1 MIDLRR
7 ILVPTDFS
15 KHSEN
20 ALAYATAFAEKFD
33 AELYLLHVVQDLA
46 LFVPEAVTAAPV
58 AAPPVEQLSAAV
70 REALD
75 RVIDN
80 HQLRRFTVHA
90 EVREGSPFYEIVRF
104 AKEQEIDLVI
114 MGTHGRTGLIHVL
127 LGSVAE
133 KVVRKAPCPVLT
145 VRHPEHEFVHL

>member
-20 ALAYATAFAEKFD
+20 ALAYAAAFAEKFD

-46 LFVPEAVTAAPV
+46 LFVPEAVAV
-58 AAPPVEQLSAAV
+58 APPAVPAVEQLTAAV

-75 RVIDN
+75 RTIDS

-90 EVREGSPFYEIVRF
+90 EVREGSPFYEVVRF

-133 KVVRKAPCPVLT
+133 KVVRKSPCPVLT
-145 VRHPEHEFVHL
+145 VRHPEHEFVHP